1 MPYRMKHR
9 MKHKRVNILGTPV
22 SSLTM
27 DELFSD
33 WETVIQKGEKAQ
45 VCITPVNSIL
55 AARATAR
62 VQTIYQHADYVLCDG
77 VPVKWASH
85 FLGNPIKERITG
97 LDVLPR
103 IFPFALKNDFS
114 IFLLGASP
122 GVAETLKAVM
132 EAKHPGV
139 QIVGTFV
146 PPFRAVFSTA
156 ENEEMIEAINAVKP
170 DILLVSLTAPKQD
183 IWIAENLEKL
193 ETHLA
198 IGIGGAFE
206 VAAGMIQR
214 APLWMQKSGLE
225 WFYRFLQEPKRMFKR
240 YFVEAPVFIPLI
252 IKQRFRQLF

>member
-1 MPYRMKHR
+1 MPHNK
-9 MKHKRVNILGTPV
+9 VNILGTPV

-33 WETVIQKGEKAQ
+33 WESVIKAGEKVQ

-62 VQTIYQHADYVLCDG
+62 VQEIYRSADYVLCDG
-77 VPVKWASH
+77 VPVKWASE
-85 FLGNPIKERITG
+85 FLGDPIKERITG

-103 IFPFALKNDFS
+103 IFPFAVSRNFTV
-114 IFLLGASP
+114 FLLGASP
-122 GVAETLKAVM
+122 GVANKLKEVM

-139 QIVGTFV
+139 KIVGTFV
-146 PPFRAVFSTA
+146 PPFRTVFSTA
-156 ENEEMIEAINAVKP
+156 ENEEMIEAINSVKP

-183 IWIAENLEKL
+183 IWIAENLQNL
-193 ETHLA
+193 DTHLA

-225 WFYRFLQEPKRMFKR
+225 WFYRFLQEPKRMFRR

-252 IKQRFRQLF
+252 IQQKFSRRT

>member
-1 MPYRMKHR
+1 MQHN
-9 MKHKRVNILGTPV
+9 RVDILGTPV

-33 WETVIQKGEKAQ
+33 WEAVIQEGQKAQ

-62 VQTIYQHADYVLCDG
+62 VQTIYKNADYVLCDG
-77 VPVKWASH
+77 VPVKWASE
-85 FLGNPIKERITG
+85 FLGTPIKQRITG

-103 IFPFALKNDFS
+103 IFSFAVAGGFT

-122 GVAETLKAVM
+122 GVAEALKEVM
-132 EAKHPGV
+132 EVKHPGV
-139 QIVGTFV
+139 KIVGTFV
-146 PPFRAVFSTA
+146 PPFRAVFSQK
-156 ENEEMIEAINAVKP
+156 ENEQMIDAINAVKP

-183 IWIAENLEKL
+183 IWIAENLAKL
-193 ETHLA
+193 DTHVA

-225 WFYRFLQEPKRMFKR
+225 WFCRFLQEPKRMFRR

-252 IKQRFRQLF
+252 IQQKFSKRSGRP

>member
-1 MPYRMKHR
+1 MQH
-9 MKHKRVNILGTPV
+9 HKVDILGTPV

-33 WETVIQKGEKAQ
+33 WERLIKEGQKAQ

-62 VQTIYQHADYVLCDG
+62 VQEIYKHADYVLCDG
-77 VPVKWASH
+77 VPVKLAAK

-103 IFPFALKNDFS
+103 IFPFAASRNFTL
-114 IFLLGASP
+114 FLLGASP
-122 GVAETLKAVM
+122 GVAEMLKEVM
-132 EAKHPGV
+132 EEKYPGV
-139 QIVGTFV
+139 KIVGTFV
-146 PPFRAVFSTA
+146 PPFREVFSKE
-156 ENEEMIEAINAVKP
+156 ENQQMIDAINAVKP
-170 DILLVSLTAPKQD
+170 DMLLVSLTAPKQD

-225 WFYRFLQEPKRMFKR
+225 WLYRFLQEPKRMFRR

-252 IKQRFRQLF
+252 IKQRFSTRSGRP